1 MMMNYH
7 LSRACLLATSAALPE
22 CLSGTAIGCTT
33 WNSLQALARLWEQIA
48 PSANPLTM
56 IWASMQADVWG
67 TLLLRYSRTLSG
79 LGQQLRS
86 SGQRVEVP

>member
-1 MMMNYH
+1 MMNYH
-7 LSRACLLATSAALPE
+7 LSRACLFATSAALPE

-56 IWASMQADVWG
+56 IWASGA
-67 TLLLRYSRTLSG
+67 SRC
-79 LGQQLRS
+79 LGDAVVALQ
-86 SGQRVEVP
+86 